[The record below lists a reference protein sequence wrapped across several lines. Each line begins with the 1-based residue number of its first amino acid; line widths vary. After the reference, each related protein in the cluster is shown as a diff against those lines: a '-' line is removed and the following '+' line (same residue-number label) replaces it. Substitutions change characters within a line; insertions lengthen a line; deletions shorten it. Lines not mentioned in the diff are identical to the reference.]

1 MAALVIIA
9 VATAACFVIEVAIR
23 KSTMEISDQLA
34 KFCAALCN
42 AYASGAPEQAPAT
55 RGHNRLCSNDLRQR
69 LGTRIAGLAH
79 RI

>member
-9 VATAACFVIEVAIR
+9 VATAARFFSEVARR

-34 KFCAALCN
+34 NFWAALCN
-42 AYASGAPEQAPAT
+42 AYASGAPKRPPAT
-55 RGHNRLCSNDLRQR
+55 RGHNRLCSNDPAGG
-69 LGTRIAGLAH
+69 LGTRIAGLAR